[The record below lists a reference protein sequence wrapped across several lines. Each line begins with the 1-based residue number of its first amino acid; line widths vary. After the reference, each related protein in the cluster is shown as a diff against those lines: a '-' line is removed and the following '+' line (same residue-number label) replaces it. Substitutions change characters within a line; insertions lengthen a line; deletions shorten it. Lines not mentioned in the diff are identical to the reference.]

1 MTMNITI
8 HRNHQPYTSETWE
21 IHSAKPMDPTGLTG
35 YMRERADSGWLEVK
49 GRILNSTT
57 TSRLFSATSSRTTE
71 VQELHD
77 YMPAEFLVDGALY
90 VTIAG

>member
-1 MTMNITI
+1 MTIITI
-8 HRNHQPYTSETWE
+8 KRHRQPYTSETWE
-21 IHSAKPMDPTGLTG
+21 IHSAEPMDPTGLTG
-35 YMRERADSGWLEVK
+35 YMRSRADDGWLEVK

-71 VQELHD
+71 EQPLHD
-77 YMPAEFLVDGALY
+77 YMPAKYLVDGASF

>member
-1 MTMNITI
+1 MNITI
-8 HRNHQPYTSETWE
+8 QRHHQPFTIETWE

-35 YMRERADSGWLEVK
+35 YMRNRADSGWLEVK

-71 VQELHD
+71 VQKLHD
-77 YMPAEFLVDGALY
+77 YMPARYLVDGASY
-90 VTIAG
+90 VTVAG